1 MSFAACLVRVGQPLS
16 RETAAFLAPLAPQ
29 EKLNR
34 IARQRSQ
41 QHADNMLVGAALARW
56 LLWREF
62 RIPPGAEIAY
72 TSDGKP
78 YLKDEPGVWFNIS
91 HSGQYVACAVCDNP
105 VGIDI
110 QMIVPY
116 RPDTA
121 RRVCSAAELKM
132 LENSRVPDVDFIKLW
147 TQKEAYLKMLG
158 YGITR
163 GWPDTTKL
171 TGLQVIE
178 HEECIVAIAK
188 KKEVVGAAEL
198 GAF

>member
-1 MSFAACLVRVGQPLS
+1 MNFAACLVRVGWPLNK
-16 RETAAFLAPLAPQ
+16 ETVTLLAPLAPQ
-29 EKLNR
+29 EKRER
-34 IARQRSQ
+34 ILRQRIK
-41 QHADNMLVGAALARW
+41 QHADNMLVGTALARW

-62 RIPPGAEIAY
+62 QVPPRAEITY
-72 TSDGKP
+72 GSNGKP
-78 YLKDEPGVWFNIS
+78 YLKNEPDVYFNIS